1 MFKIIFLR
9 LPKELLRENRHVGLL
24 IRLRKAKFACLSV
37 SDMYSVA
44 LNSKAVDG

>member
-1 MFKIIFLR
+1 MR

-24 IRLRKAKFACLSV
+24 IRLHKAKFACLSV